1 MRPKK
6 YPYSGSQKTD
16 NKQDRVEFAEILNYE
31 PINVSIVVREGENS
45 DILAKCVIRAYGEAL
60 SFIATLPV
68 KGTRFS
74 KQNQALFKIR
84 LYQRIEK
91 MGSEKLLESNH
102 FNLLNRWIS
111 TSLVQVNCIL
121 RNTRIP
127 SHIFDREP

>member
-1 MRPKK
+1 MKPKK

-31 PINVSIVVREGENS
+31 PINVSIVAREGENS
-45 DILAKCVIRAYGEAL
+45 DILAKCVIRAYGETL
-60 SFIATLPV
+60 SFIATVPV

-91 MGSEKLLESNH
+91 MGIEKLLESNH
-102 FNLLNRWIS
+102 FIWSNICLEEFIKI
-111 TSLVQVNCIL
+111 VNQKGGL
-121 RNTRIP
+121 
-127 SHIFDREP
+127 